1 MPSGYIWVGDYD
13 GDVMSVITF
22 EREEDRER
30 LYQVL
35 GPKRRIIDTRLI
47 KWNNNFGP
55 SNNPAIALY
64 KAYNRKGTL
73 EKVKG

>member
-1 MPSGYIWVGDYD
+1 MGDYD

-47 KWNNNFGP
+47 KWN
-55 SNNPAIALY
+55 SII
-64 KAYNRKGTL
+64 
-73 EKVKG
+73 EKEH